1 MGVSDIHKNT
11 KIMTEKKE
19 LSTTY
24 KLLRVLG
31 FNYSEEE
38 YGDVSLWRVIKQFF
52 RNIHLKHLEKMLDR
66 FYLEPFAP
74 RKLRPILIRKMGCH
88 VGKNTFFGDYV
99 RMDTSYADMIYIDD
113 YAHITSGCRLLC
125 HQRDLTGYCVGDNAA
140 DLGYRTGEIHIGK
153 GVMVGMETIIMPG
166 VTIGDGAIIGAGS
179 IVTRDIPAWTIATGR
194 PARVVKQIPE
204 RKIGE
209 NE

>member
-1 MGVSDIHKNT
+1 M
-11 KIMTEKKE
+11 EKKK

-24 KLLRVLG
+24 KLLRTLG

-38 YGDVSLWRVIKQFF
+38 YGDVSLWRVIRQFF

-99 RMDTSYADMIYIDD
+99 RMDTSYADMIYIGD
-113 YAHITSGCRLLC
+113 YTHITSGCRLLC

-140 DLGYRTGEIHIGK
+140 DLGYKTGEIHIGK

-194 PARVVKQIPE
+194 PAKVVKEIPE

-209 NE
+209 E

>member
-1 MGVSDIHKNT
+1 M
-11 KIMTEKKE
+11 EKKK

-24 KLLRVLG
+24 KLLRALG

-52 RNIHLKHLEKMLDR
+52 RNSHLKHLETMLDR

-99 RMDTSYADMIYIDD
+99 RMDTSYADMIYIGD
-113 YAHITSGCRLLC
+113 YTHITSGCRLLC

-140 DLGYRTGEIHIGK
+140 NLGYKTGEIHIGK

-209 NE
+209 E

>member
-1 MGVSDIHKNT
+1 M
-11 KIMTEKKE
+11 EKKK

-24 KLLRVLG
+24 KLLRALG

-66 FYLEPFAP
+66 FYLEPFEP
-74 RKLRPILIRKMGCH
+74 RKLRPKLIRKMGCH

-99 RMDTSYADMIYIDD
+99 RIDTSYADMIYIGD
-113 YAHITSGCRLLC
+113 YSHLTSGCRILC
-125 HQRDLTGYCVGDNAA
+125 HQRDLTNYCKGDNAA
-140 DLGYRTGEIHIGK
+140 DLGYKTGEVHIGK
-153 GVMVGMETIIMPG
+153 GVMVGMETLIMPG

-179 IVTRDIPAWTIATGR
+179 IVTKDIPAWTIATGR
-194 PARVVKQIPE
+194 PARVVKSIPE
-204 RKIGE
+204 RNIGKE
-209 NE
+209 

>member
-1 MGVSDIHKNT
+1 M
-11 KIMTEKKE
+11 EKKK

-99 RMDTSYADMIYIDD
+99 RIDTSYADMIYIGD
-113 YAHITSGCRLLC
+113 YTHITSGCRLLC

-140 DLGYRTGEIHIGK
+140 DLGYKTGEIHIGK

-194 PARVVKQIPE
+194 PAKVVKEIPE

-209 NE
+209 E

>member
-1 MGVSDIHKNT
+1 M
-11 KIMTEKKE
+11 EKKK

-24 KLLRVLG
+24 KMLRALG

-99 RMDTSYADMIYIDD
+99 RMDTSYADMIYIGD
-113 YAHITSGCRLLC
+113 YTHITSGCRLLC

-140 DLGYRTGEIHIGK
+140 DLGYKTGEIHIGK
-153 GVMVGMETIIMPG
+153 GVMVGMESIIMPG

-194 PARVVKQIPE
+194 PAKVVKEIPE

-209 NE
+209 E

>member
-1 MGVSDIHKNT
+1 M
-11 KIMTEKKE
+11 EKKK

-24 KLLRVLG
+24 KLLRALG

-52 RNIHLKHLEKMLDR
+52 KNIRLKSLEKMLDWAI
-66 FYLEPFAP
+66 LEPLAP

-99 RMDTSYADMIYIDD
+99 RMDTSYADMIYIGD
-113 YAHITSGCRLLC
+113 YTHVTSGCRLLC

-140 DLGYRTGEIHIGK
+140 SLGYKTGELHIGK

-209 NE
+209 

>member
-1 MGVSDIHKNT
+1 M
-11 KIMTEKKE
+11 EKKK

-99 RMDTSYADMIYIDD
+99 RMDTSYADMIYIGD
-113 YAHITSGCRLLC
+113 YTHITSGCRLLC

-140 DLGYRTGEIHIGK
+140 NLGYKTGEIHIGK

-209 NE
+209 